1 VAGVRLASPPK
12 EAQARRQERDLA
24 RERSYREFVATKFLH
39 WPGFAPISV
48 SDEMNFPGVSKMS
61 PQRPGFFDDVSRL
74 FNDAAGAA
82 RSLGKEAEAAI
93 KTQVE
98 RLLAGMDLVNREEFE
113 AARDIA
119 VAARNAN
126 DALER
131 RISEL
136 EAKIAA
142 LEAKG

>member
-1 VAGVRLASPPK
+1 
-12 EAQARRQERDLA
+12 
-24 RERSYREFVATKFLH
+24 
-39 WPGFAPISV
+39 
-48 SDEMNFPGVSKMS
+48 MS

-113 AARDIA
+113 AVREMALRARDENEKL
-119 VAARNAN
+119 AAR
-126 DALER
+126 
-131 RISEL
+131 
-136 EAKIAA
+136 IAA
-142 LEAKG
+142 LEAKLTPPPL